1 MQLLLVGVGLLSMSF
16 VARRPL
22 PADVRLGVFIAAP
35 LFLLGLNF
43 ANFTIH
49 NGLALLFPGW
59 VRLGEH
65 GGTGVEAMGQM
76 MLTSFIT
83 LFMLAVLLIV
93 PALAAGVVYVGL
105 HLPLAAG
112 IVAMGI
118 VAGIALVIEGY
129 LLAAALGGSLDR
141 LEPSQ
146 VG

>member
-1 MQLLLVGVGLLSMSF
+1 ML
-16 VARRPL
+16 
-22 PADVRLGVFIAAP
+22 IAAP
-35 LFLLGLNF
+35 LFLLGINF

-49 NGLALLFPGW
+49 NGFALLFPGW
-59 VRLGEH
+59 VRLGEQ
-65 GGTGVEAMGQM
+65 GGAGVEAMGQM
-76 MLTSFIT
+76 MLTSIIT

-93 PALAAGVVYVGL
+93 PALAAGAVYFAL
-105 HLPLAAG
+105 QLPLAAS

>member
-1 MQLLLVGVGLLSMSF
+1 MSF
-16 VARRPL
+16 VERRPL
-22 PADVRLGVFIAAP
+22 PVDVRLGVLIAAP
-35 LFLLGLNF
+35 LFLLGINF

-59 VRLGEH
+59 VRLGEQ
-65 GGTGVEAMGQM
+65 GGAGVEAMGQM
-76 MLTSFIT
+76 MLTSIVT
-83 LFMLAVLLIV
+83 LFMLAVLLIA
-93 PALAAGVVYVGL
+93 PALMAGVVYFTL
-105 HLPLAAG
+105 HLPLAAS